1 MRIRFWNRILSALAG
16 LLIALVAIGLFVF
29 GIGVFPVKMALSFF
43 EGPFELWQRAVM
55 VVVSLVL
62 FGLGVHG
69 ISLLFRR
76 GREKDFI
83 IQHTEF
89 GDMSISMKAMESMV
103 NKCVDA
109 HQELSV
115 TSTRIHHG
123 REGVVVDIKI
133 MLASGVNIPL
143 TVNALQKQ
151 IKQYITS
158 CSGVEVQQVRVMVET
173 DSTRLTAPAAIE
185 IPAQEE
191 KKTEPGVIADRQHM
205 EEPAVADM
213 QKAETPA
220 FQEEPVFDATSQT
233 VERVDADENVE
244 LETDATSENDEI
256 GESASLARD
265 EDGVAEFEV
274 KSDGYGEGED
284 A

>member
-1 MRIRFWNRILSALAG
+1 MRIRFWDRILSALAG

-29 GIGVFPVKMALSFF
+29 GIGVFPVKLDLSFF

-76 GREKDFI
+76 GREKGFI

-191 KKTEPGVIADRQHM
+191 KGTEPDGIHQHM
-205 EEPAVADM
+205 EEPAMADM
-213 QKAETPA
+213 QKAETTT

-244 LETDATSENDEI
+244 LETDATSGNDEI
-256 GESASLARD
+256 GESASLVRD